1 MRIADPLPKAER
13 TAVDAVGAGDGRH
26 DGIDQ
31 SEAAVAM
38 AMPVEADLRLHLV
51 EHLPD
56 VAHHRARAVWGGVT
70 NGVADRDP
78 LGALFDGGAEEA
90 AKRLRLRSGRVF
102 RDVHDRQLVL
112 AGGAAGGSSGGRPPL
127 HGPSRGG
134 LPDRAGPDEG
144 RDLDRN
150 PDPLRNLYHR

>member
-1 MRIADPLPKAER
+1 M
-13 TAVDAVGAGDGRH
+13 DAVGAGDGRH

-38 AMPVEADLRLHLV
+38 AMPVEADLWLHLV

-56 VAHHRARAVWGGVT
+56 VAHHRARAVRGGVT
-70 NGVADRDP
+70 DGVADRDP
-78 LGALFDGGAEEA
+78 LRALLDGGAEEA

-112 AGGAAGGSSGGRPPL
+112 AGEADGVSRVVDHL
-127 HGPSRGG
+127 LDGPSLGV
-134 LPDRAGPDEG
+134 LPDGAGADEG

-150 PDPLRNLYHR
+150 PDPL